1 VRAAVYL
8 RQSQDRTGEQLGI
21 DRQRADV
28 EATTCARGWTV
39 VETFVDNDTSATS
52 RKPRPAFV
60 RMMKAVDDGVVDVIC
75 ARHMDRLLRRL
86 SELEDVLARCERHG
100 VHIATAA
107 DGVDTSTDGGRLVAR
122 ILSSVAQGEVER
134 KSARQMSSNEQAA
147 TAGRYVGGRRAFGYE
162 QDGMTVREN
171 EAALVRQGYAD
182 VLAGVSLAAI
192 AREWN
197 AAGHTT
203 PQGRRNG
210 DPKSFDYNAV
220 HVVLG
225 NPRNAGL
232 RRRATAD
239 LVDGRRDDPLTG
251 IVGAAA
257 WPPLVPEE
265 TYRAVVEIITHPDR
279 HKGPRGA
286 QRLLTGVG
294 VCGICGATVHGGSS
308 KPGNPVYKCSA
319 LPHLTRRGDHIDEY
333 VTGVVLGRLSRPDAL
348 DLLPS
353 GEATTDVAALRT
365 EASAVRA
372 RLHALA
378 TDFADGELSTQQL
391 RAANTRLRAKLADT
405 EAQMATVGRPDL
417 LGALVGADDIERLW
431 ATYSADRK
439 RAIIAELLTPVLLS
453 PGRGKR
459 NFDPESLRIEWKG
472 QR

>member
-28 EATTCARGWTV
+28 EAMTRARGWTV

-52 RKPRPAFV
+52 RKPRPAFL
-60 RMMKAVDDGVVDVIC
+60 RMMKAVDSGQVDVVC

-86 SELEDVLARCERHG
+86 SELEDVLARCDKHG

-107 DGVDTSTDGGRLVAR
+107 DGVNTSTDGGRLVAR

-147 TAGRYVGGRRAFGYE
+147 AAGRWVGGRRAFGYE
-162 QDGMTVREN
+162 QDGMTIREN
-171 EAALVRQGYAD
+171 EAASVRKGYAD
-182 VLAGVSLAAI
+182 VLAGLSLAGI

-210 DPKSFDYNAV
+210 DPKAFDYNGV

-239 LVDGRRDDPLTG
+239 IVDSRRDDPLTG
-251 IVGAAA
+251 IVAAAA

-265 TYRAVVEIITHPDR
+265 TYRAAVEIITHPDR
-279 HKGPRGA
+279 RKGPRGV
-286 QRLLTGVG
+286 QRLLTGVA

-308 KPGNPVYKCSA
+308 KPGNPVYKCSEH
-319 LPHLTRRGDHIDEY
+319 PHLTRRGDHVDDY
-333 VTGVVLGRLSRPDAL
+333 VSAVVLGRLSQPDAR
-348 DLLPS
+348 DLLAT
-353 GEATTDVAALRT
+353 GETVANAAALRT
-365 EASAVRA
+365 EASAIRR
-372 RLHALA
+372 RLDAL
-378 TDFADGELSTQQL
+378 TNDFADGELSTQQL
-391 RAANTRLRAKLADT
+391 RTANTRIRAKLADV
-405 EAQMATVGRPDL
+405 EARMTAAGRPDL
-417 LGALVGADDIERLW
+417 LGALVAADDIGALW
-431 ATYSADRK
+431 DTYGADRK
-439 RAIIAELLTPVLLS
+439 RAIITELMTPVLHS

-459 NFDPESLRIEWKG
+459 NFEPASVRIEWR
-472 QR
+472 Q